1 MRVGLLGSAGTLV
14 AGVAL
19 IVGSV
24 AAGEAHVSLLVFVPV
39 VSGSSVLFLVGVLLL
54 ILGFFSL
61 PFSLT
66 GVDSEPPPSAPGTTA
81 PPSAGAG
88 GFVLIGPVPIVFGSW
103 KGISRRARWAL
114 ALLGSALLI
123 VALVGF
129 AFFVR

>member
-1 MRVGLLGSAGTLV
+1 MRLGFLGSVATLV

-19 IVGSV
+19 VLTSV
-24 AAGEAHVSLLVFVPV
+24 AGGGAHVSLLLFVPV
-39 VSGSSVLFLVGVLLL
+39 VSGSSLLFLVGVLLL
-54 ILGFFSL
+54 IVGFFSL
-61 PFSLT
+61 PFSLS
-66 GVDSEPPPSAPGTTA
+66 GVDVAPPAPTIGATTA
-81 PPSAGAG
+81 SSAGAG
-88 GFVLIGPVPIVFGSW
+88 GFVLIGPVPIVFGGW